1 MTPPRYHPRFMTAA
15 SSTSPTATAGS
26 TGFSAA
32 FARVVLDYLQAQG
45 LESAPVAKVLGLG
58 EASSSDVTQRVP
70 ARQLAQALALAARLC
85 GDPQVG
91 LRIAAFVRPAH
102 MGALGYAL
110 MSCDEGGD
118 GLALFDRMQSLI
130 CNEIRVHHQVSHG
143 MVDIRHELLGAVPR
157 DYPFWS
163 FFVAARLAFARWVSG
178 RALVPVRLEL
188 PCPAPPD
195 AKPLQDFVGAPLR
208 FDAPDCRELLPAD
221 WLSFANP
228 NADRSV
234 HELMSSLAAQQWQ
247 AAHHNADETV
257 SLLMQRIV
265 AGLHEGTVPTLTA
278 IAKALGTSE
287 RQLQRR
293 LSEHGLGFKEVVEQ
307 VRREQALNHLKNT
320 ELPLVQVAQL
330 SGYAEPSSFHRAVRR
345 WTGLTPLAV
354 RAQARGVA
362 AAPGPDSPQH

>member
-1 MTPPRYHPRFMTAA
+1 MTAARYHPGLMAL
-15 SSTSPTATAGS
+15 ATPHPLPGQ

-32 FARVVLDYLQAQG
+32 FVRVVLDYLQAQG
-45 LESAPVAKVLGLG
+45 VDAAPVAALMGLG
-58 EASSSDVTQRVP
+58 EPSMADAGQRVP

-118 GLALFDRMQSLI
+118 GLVLFERMQSLI
-130 CNEIRVHHQVSHG
+130 CNEIRVHHQVSAA
-143 MVDIRHELLGAVPR
+143 VIDIRHELLGPVPR

-178 RALVPVRLEL
+178 RALVPLRLEL
-188 PCPAPPD
+188 PCSAPQDPAP
-195 AKPLQDFVGAPLR
+195 LQTFIGAPVR
-208 FDAPDCRELLPAD
+208 FEAADCRELFPAD
-221 WLSFANP
+221 WLTFANP

-234 HELMSSLAAQQWQ
+234 HELMSSLASQQWQ
-247 AAHHNADETV
+247 AATHNADETV
-257 SLLMQRIV
+257 ALLRQRMVASLQE
-265 AGLHEGTVPTLTA
+265 GLVPTLSA

-293 LSEHGLGFKEVVEQ
+293 LAEHGLGFKEVVEQ
-307 VRREQALNHLKNT
+307 ARRDQALNHLKHT
-320 ELPLVQVAQL
+320 DLPLAQVAQL

-354 RAQARGVA
+354 RAQARAQAVPVGSTQQ
-362 AAPGPDSPQH
+362 G

>member
-1 MTPPRYHPRFMTAA
+1 MATSSHPTTAPA
-15 SSTSPTATAGS
+15 S

-32 FARVVLDYLQAQG
+32 FVRVVLDYLHAQG
-45 LESAPVAKVLGLG
+45 VEPAPVAALLGLS
-58 EASSSDVTQRVP
+58 EATAADAAQRVP
-70 ARQLAQALALAARLC
+70 ARQLAQALALSARLC

-130 CNEIRVHHQVSHG
+130 CNEIRVHHEVKNG
-143 MVDIRHELLGAVPR
+143 VVDIRHELLGPVPR

-188 PCPAPPD
+188 PCPAPQDP
-195 AKPLQDFVGAPLR
+195 APLQAFIGAPLR

-257 SLLMQRIV
+257 SLLMQRMV
-265 AGLHEGTVPTLTA
+265 ASLQEGMVPTLSA
-278 IAKALGTSE
+278 IAGALGTSE

-293 LSEHGLGFKEVVEQ
+293 LAEHGLGFKEVVEQ
-307 VRREQALNHLKNT
+307 VRREQALNHLTNT
-320 ELPLVQVAQL
+320 DLSLAQVAQL

-354 RAQARGVA
+354 RAQARGMA
-362 AAPGPDSPQH
+362 GALPDADSTQR

>member
-1 MTPPRYHPRFMTAA
+1 MTAARYHPHSMTV
-15 SSTSPTATAGS
+15 TSPALPHAAPGA

-32 FARVVLDYLQAQG
+32 FARVVLDYVQAQG
-45 LESAPVAKVLGLG
+45 REAAPVAAALGLG
-58 EASSSDVTQRVP
+58 EASAADAAHRVP
-70 ARQLAQALALAARLC
+70 ARQLAQALALAAHLC

-130 CNEIRVHHQVSHG
+130 CNEIRVHHQVSNGVVH
-143 MVDIRHELLGAVPR
+143 IRHELLGPVPR

-178 RALVPVRLEL
+178 RTLVPVRIEL
-188 PCPAPPD
+188 PCPAPQD
-195 AKPLQDFVGAPLR
+195 AEPLRAFMGAPLR

-221 WLSFANP
+221 WLTFANP

-247 AAHHNADETV
+247 AATHNADETV
-257 SLLMQRIV
+257 GLLMQRMV
-265 AGLHEGTVPTLTA
+265 ASLQDGTVPTLAA
-278 IAKALGTSE
+278 IAEALGTSE

-293 LSEHGLGFKEVVEQ
+293 LAEHGLGFKEVVEQ
-307 VRREQALNHLKNT
+307 VRRDQALNHLKNT
-320 ELPLVQVAQL
+320 DLPLAQVAQL

-345 WTGLTPLAV
+345 WTGLTPRAV
-354 RAQARGVA
+354 RAQARGDGSA
-362 AAPGPDSPQH
+362 QG